1 MESGRPGAMERSA
14 RPPERGRDKE
24 GTEMLKPVLFTI
36 MMAAASVP
44 ASAAAEGQGSTG
56 QQAQANQT
64 KLSESD
70 REFVEKAGQ
79 GGLLEVRLGQLAKQ
93 RTASPE
99 VKRFAQ
105 RMVDDHTAINKRL
118 AELAHRKDA
127 LVPQELTQKHR
138 EHVDRLSK
146 KTGVEFDRDYMSAM
160 VDDHQRDIEEFE
172 KASKEAKDADVK
184 HFAASTLPQLQEH
197 LAMAKQVHGK
207 VKGK

>member
-1 MESGRPGAMERSA
+1 
-14 RPPERGRDKE
+14 
-24 GTEMLKPVLFTI
+24 MLKPVLFTI